1 MPLLETRGSSSALA
15 YGLNSF
21 LLSDITDI
29 YASSTVF
36 LLKNTGVSSATNN
49 TFLDSAPTPNTITR
63 NGNVCYG
70 SVSPFLNETSRY
82 FNGSNT
88 YFSIPDSDTFNFG
101 SGDFTV
107 EFWAK
112 TSTSLGSTS
121 NPVFNQS
128 NSGASSDSSIFV
140 GFGTDASV
148 YVSSG
153 SGWTYNA
160 TSSGVICNDNEW
172 HHLAAVRTGTSLRIY
187 IDGAL
192 RGSTTLAGGFT
203 LGNSTR
209 LVEIGYQTSG
219 SYYTGSVS
227 NLRVVKGTAVY
238 TSNFIPPQ
246 QKLTAISGTSLLTLI
261 KARNIDESLNA
272 HKIAAFGT
280 HQTTVFYPPIRK
292 ENKYSSSSEGGS
304 IYFDGVDDYLT
315 MPHSSAFNFGTGNFT
330 IEYWARFDT
339 LTPNGSADFQ
349 TTFTK
354 NYTNGILLQTT
365 NATGRLQVYLASGT
379 PVVTEPSN
387 PEVGTWIHYAV
398 VRNGTTVTLYKNGI
412 SVSTGTSSSNV
423 SSSNAVGIGANI
435 NDGSGQAN
443 GTYPFKGNLSNY
455 RVSNNARYTSNFNPH
470 SSPLSSDANT
480 VLLLKAENA
489 SVYDITGNSVI
500 DTIGSTVN
508 TTYKKFTSESSV
520 SLGNSTTRLESPNNQ
535 DYNFGNRDFT
545 LDGWVY
551 PVSNNVSGSTWW
563 PIMVMGKGGGDQ
575 GSSWWWG
582 IYYDQPTNAYHMQVW
597 LSTNGTT
604 WVTPL
609 EANLPG
615 GAPISTTAASP
626 LAINFNQWNHFAV
639 AREKNVI
646 RLFHNGNLI
655 RSQFFDWTLHNSN
668 RKLQCGW
675 DQGSI
680 GGWTAYATD
689 YRITKDVAR
698 YTNSFTVPAEPAGI
712 KGTSKSYLQS
722 IKSLYDQNNSG
733 VSTGSKYFIL
743 PDQTEEVEVFALK
756 QVSDICSIP
765 GGTSSWVTNARAMEI
780 VSRSTLNNRD
790 TQTVSYRDFLKIVKS
805 KWDLTGSGYSPYFYW
820 FIVDNGVLWGATRTR
835 FNNTFDQWRVGH
847 TGDSSAA
854 TNPIPSNI
862 NAYWDVWHSTYTK
875 TNWGPSS
882 NPSVT
887 PRGIVRMVPYSQNS
901 SIVGGIFEPTS
912 YGLHYKRQDNGEH
925 YPWRDV
931 ERINIAGGYFAPS
944 GGLDPSGGGVTQSV
958 PATAIHYIG
967 VGI

>member
-1 MPLLETRGSSSALA
+1 MPLLETRGSGSALA

-21 LLSDITDI
+21 ISTEVRDI
-29 YASSTVF
+29 YASNTVF
-36 LLKNTGVSSATNN
+36 LLKNNGVSSATNT
-49 TFLDSAPTPNTITR
+49 TFLDSASSPNTVTKT
-63 NGNVCYG
+63 GNVSYG
-70 SVSPFLNETSRY
+70 SFSPFLNETSRY

-112 TSTSLGSTS
+112 TTTSSDSTAH
-121 NPVFNQS
+121 PVFNQS
-128 NSGASSDSSIFV
+128 ASGASSDSSIFV
-140 GFGTDASV
+140 GFGTNASV

-153 SGWTYNA
+153 TGWTYNA
-160 TSSGVICNDNEW
+160 TSSGIACNDNEW
-172 HHLAAVRTGTSLRIY
+172 HHVAAVRTGTSLRIY
-187 IDGAL
+187 VDGIL

-203 LGNSTR
+203 LGNSSR

-219 SYYTGSVS
+219 SYYVGWAS

-238 TSNFIPPQ
+238 TSNFTPPQ

-261 KARNIDESLNA
+261 KSRNIDESSNS
-272 HKIAAFGT
+272 HRISAFGT
-280 HQTTVFYPPIRK
+280 HQTSIFYPPVRK
-292 ENKYSSSSEGGS
+292 ENQYSSLTDGGS
-304 IYFDGVDDYLT
+304 IYFDGNGDYLT
-315 MPHSSAFNFGTGNFT
+315 IPHSTAFNFGTGNFT
-330 IEYWARFDT
+330 IEYWAKFDT
-339 LTPNGSADFQ
+339 LTPNGTFDFQ
-349 TTFTK
+349 TTYTK
-354 NYTNGILLQTT
+354 GYTNGILLQTT
-365 NATGRLQVYLASGT
+365 NGTGRLQVYLANGT
-379 PVVTEPSN
+379 PTVTEPSN
-387 PEVGTWIHYAV
+387 PEVGTWIHYAL
-398 VRNGTTVTLYKNGI
+398 VRNGSTVTLYKNGV
-412 SVSTGTSSSNV
+412 SVATGTSSANV
-423 SSSNAVGIGANI
+423 SSSNAIGIGANI

-455 RVSNNARYTSNFNPH
+455 RVSNVARYTSNFTPH

-480 VLLLKAENA
+480 LLLLKGENSA
-489 SVYDITGNSVI
+489 IYDITGNNVI
-500 DTIGSTVN
+500 ETTGSAVN
-508 TTYKKFTSESSV
+508 TTYKKFISESST
-520 SLGNSTTRLESPNNQ
+520 SFGNSSVRFESPNSQ
-535 DYNFGNRDFT
+535 DYNFGDKDFT

-551 PVSNNVSGSTWW
+551 PVSNNNTSSSNWW
-563 PIMVMGKGGGDQ
+563 PIMALGKGGAGANT
-575 GSSWWWG
+575 SWWWG
-582 IYYDQPTNAYHMQVW
+582 IYYDQPTNAYHMQLW
-597 LSTNGTT
+597 PSTDGNA

-615 GAPISTTAASP
+615 TGIISTTTASP
-626 LAINFNQWNHFAV
+626 LAINFNQWNHFAI

-655 RSQFFDWTLHNSN
+655 RSQAFTWNLYNSN

-675 DQGSI
+675 DDSTTGN
-680 GGWTAYATD
+680 WTAYTTD
-689 YRITKDVAR
+689 LRITKDIAR
-698 YTNSFTVPAEPAGI
+698 YTNTFTAPLEPAGI
-712 KGTSKSYLQS
+712 KGTLKSYLPS

-733 VSTGSKYFIL
+733 ITTGSQYFIL
-743 PDQTEEVEVFALK
+743 PDQTEEVQVFALK

-765 GGTSSWVTNARAMEI
+765 GGTSSWVTDARAIEI

-790 TQTVSYRDFLKIVKS
+790 TQTVSYRDFLKLVKS
-805 KWDLTGSGYSPYFYW
+805 KWDVTSSGYSPYFYW
-820 FIVDNGVLWGATRTR
+820 FIVDNGTLWGATRTR
-835 FNNTFDQWRVGH
+835 FNSTFDQWRVGH
-847 TGDSSAA
+847 TGDSNAT

-882 NPSVT
+882 NPSAT

-901 SIVGGIFEPTS
+901 SINNGILEPTS

-944 GGLDPSGGGVTQSV
+944 GGLDPGSGATQPV
-958 PATAIHYIG
+958 PSTAIHYIG
-967 VGI
+967 VGV